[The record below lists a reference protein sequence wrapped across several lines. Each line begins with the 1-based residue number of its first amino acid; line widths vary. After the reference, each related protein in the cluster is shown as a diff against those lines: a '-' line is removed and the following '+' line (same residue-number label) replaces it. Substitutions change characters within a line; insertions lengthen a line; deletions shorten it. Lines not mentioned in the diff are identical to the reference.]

1 MEDMIGIGVMVAIII
16 LASSVHKFV
25 NLKNKASIPSEAEN
39 RILARLEEL
48 DRRIGDIQEI
58 LIALDDR
65 TGENTMA
72 RFLLLARSHH
82 HGWISPEELSPSWRV
97 A

>member
-1 MEDMIGIGVMVAIII
+1 MEDMIGIGVMGGHHHTGLVRSQIRE
-16 LASSVHKFV
+16 SEEQG
-25 NLKNKASIPSEAEN
+25 SIPSEAEN

-65 TGENTMA
+65 MA
-72 RFLLLARSHH
+72 RGKHD
-82 HGWISPEELSPSWRV
+82 G
-97 A
+97 

>member
-58 LIALDDR
+58 LITLDDR
-65 TGENTMA
+65 MA
-72 RFLLLARSHH
+72 RGKHD
-82 HGWISPEELSPSWRV
+82 G
-97 A
+97 